1 MCGTIV
7 MWLVGMADDLVGVRY
22 RAKFIMQALAAALL
36 ILGGINYTD
45 LHGFLGIGELPTAV
59 SVILTALIS
68 VFIINA
74 LNLIDGID
82 GLASGYQRRGLRIL
96 HIHVFF
102 HAKPVPVLC
111 HCGGH
116 ARSACAVFVYNVFGN
131 AEKQRKIFMGD
142 TGALTIGLL
151 LSAMSLRICQLDT
164 LPEGCNPAVVA
175 FAPLLIPC
183 FDVVRVYLHRI
194 RIGHNPFLPDKT
206 TYTIS
211 SLRSG

>member
-1 MCGTIV
+1 M
-7 MWLVGMADDLVGVRY
+7 
-22 RAKFIMQALAAALL
+22 
-36 ILGGINYTD
+36 
-45 LHGFLGIGELPTAV
+45 
-59 SVILTALIS
+59 ILTALIS

-82 GLASGYQRRGLRIL
+82 GLASGLSGVACAFYTYM
-96 HIHVFF
+96 FF
-102 HAKPVPVLC
+102 HAVPVPVLC

>member
-1 MCGTIV
+1 
-7 MWLVGMADDLVGVRY
+7 
-22 RAKFIMQALAAALL
+22 MQALAAALL
-36 ILGGINYTD
+36 ILGGIELTD

-82 GLASGYQRRGLRIL
+82 GLASGLSGVACAFYTYM
-96 HIHVFF
+96 FF
-102 HAKPVPVLC
+102 HAGLYLFSAIAVATLGVLVPF
-111 HCGGH
+111 
-116 ARSACAVFVYNVFGN
+116 FVYNVFGN

-151 LSAMSLRICQLDT
+151 LSAMSCAYASSTRCPRAATRRWWRSPRCSSRASTWCGYTCTAYASDT
-164 LPEGCNPAVVA
+164 THSSPT
-175 FAPLLIPC
+175 
-183 FDVVRVYLHRI
+183 
-194 RIGHNPFLPDKT
+194 KT